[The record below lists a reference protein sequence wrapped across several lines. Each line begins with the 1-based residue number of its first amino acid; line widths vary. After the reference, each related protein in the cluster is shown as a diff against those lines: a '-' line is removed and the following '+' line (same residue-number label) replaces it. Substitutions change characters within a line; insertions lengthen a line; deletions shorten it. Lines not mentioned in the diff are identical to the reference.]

1 MEINLKSIT
10 KQLVMHEHLNRRGDL
25 FGGQMMSWMDIAAA
39 IHAFDV
45 TNMDCV
51 TVAVDRIEFIL
62 PVSLGDLVTFE
73 VTEKER
79 GSTSITLNVIAY
91 KSNLKQKMVEVAR
104 SNFKFVA
111 IGEDGRPSSKWNDGD
126 KH

>member
-1 MEINLKSIT
+1 MKSVT

-39 IHAFDV
+39 IHAYEI
-45 TNMDCV
+45 TNMQCV
-51 TVAVDRIEFIL
+51 TVAVDRIEFLL
-62 PVSLGDLVTFE
+62 PVTLGDLVTFE

-79 GSTSITLNVIAY
+79 GNTSITMNVVAY
-91 KSNLKQKMVEVAR
+91 KSNLKDKMVEVAR

-111 IGEDGRPSSKWNDGD
+111 IDDEGKPTNKWNNGL

>member
-1 MEINLKSIT
+1 MKSVT

-39 IHAFDV
+39 IHAFEV
-45 TNMDCV
+45 TNMECV
-51 TVAVDRIEFIL
+51 TVAVDRIEFLL

-73 VTEKER
+73 VREKER
-79 GSTSITLNVIAY
+79 GKTSITLDVVVF
-91 KSNLKQKMVEVAR
+91 KSNLRDKMVEVAR

-111 IGEDGRPSSKWNDGD
+111 LNDEGQPTSKWNNGY

>member
-1 MEINLKSIT
+1 MKSVT

-39 IHAFDV
+39 IHAYEV
-45 TNMDCV
+45 TNMQCV
-51 TVAVDRIEFIL
+51 TVAVDRIEFLL

-73 VTEKER
+73 VREKER
-79 GSTSITLNVIAY
+79 GKTSITLDVVVF
-91 KSNLKQKMVEVAR
+91 KSNLRDKMIEVAR

-111 IGEDGRPSSKWNDGD
+111 IDDEGNPTSKWNNGY

>member
-1 MEINLKSIT
+1 MKSVT

-25 FGGQMMSWMDIAAA
+25 FGGQMMAWMDIAAA
-39 IHAFDV
+39 IHAYEV

-51 TVAVDRIEFIL
+51 TVAVDGMEFLL

-73 VTEKER
+73 VREEKR
-79 GSTSITLNVIAY
+79 GQSSITLDVIAY
-91 KSNLKQKMVEVAR
+91 RSDLVDKMVEVAR

-111 IGEDGRPSSKWNDGD
+111 IDEEGRPSDRWNDGLP
-126 KH
+126 H

>member
-1 MEINLKSIT
+1 MKSVT

-39 IHAFDV
+39 IHAYEI
-45 TNMDCV
+45 TNMQCV
-51 TVAVDRIEFIL
+51 TVAVDRIEFLL

-79 GSTSITLNVIAY
+79 GTTSITLDVMVY
-91 KSNLKQKMVEVAR
+91 KSNLKDKMIEVAR

-111 IGEDGRPSSKWNDGD
+111 IDDNGNPSGRWNNGY

>member
-1 MEINLKSIT
+1 MKSVT

-39 IHAFDV
+39 IHAYEV
-45 TNMDCV
+45 TNMQCV
-51 TVAVDRIEFIL
+51 TVAVDRIEFL
-62 PVSLGDLVTFE
+62 KPVSLGDLVTFE
-73 VTEKER
+73 VTEKTR
-79 GSTSITLNVIAY
+79 GMTSITLDVKVY
-91 KSNLKQKMVEVAR
+91 KSNLKDKMIEVAR

-111 IGEDGRPSSKWNDGD
+111 IDDEGNPSSRWNNGY

>member
-1 MEINLKSIT
+1 MKSIT

-25 FGGQMMSWMDIAAA
+25 FGGQLMSWMDIATA
-39 IHAFDV
+39 IYAYEI
-45 TNMDCV
+45 TNMECV
-51 TVAVDRIEFIL
+51 TVAVDRIEFIK
-62 PVSLGDLVTFE
+62 PISLGDLVTFE

-79 GSTSITLNVIAY
+79 GITSITLNVIVY
-91 KSNLKQKMVEVAR
+91 RSDLKDKMIEVAR

-111 IGEDGRPSSKWNDGD
+111 LDEEGRPSSRWNNGY

>member
-1 MEINLKSIT
+1 MKSVT

-39 IHAFDV
+39 IHAYEI
-45 TNMDCV
+45 TNMECV

-73 VTEKER
+73 VREKER
-79 GSTSITLNVIAY
+79 GKTSITLDVVVF
-91 KSNLKQKMVEVAR
+91 KSNLKDKMIEVAK

-111 IGEDGRPSSKWNDGD
+111 IDEEGLPTSKWNNGY

>member
-1 MEINLKSIT
+1 MKSIT
-10 KQLVMHEHLNRRGDL
+10 KQLVMHEHLNRHGNL

-39 IHAFDV
+39 ILAYEI

-51 TVAVDRIEFIL
+51 TVTVDRIEFSK
-62 PVSLGDLVTFE
+62 PVALGDLVTFE

-79 GSTSITLNVIAY
+79 GSTSITLSVIAY
-91 KSNLKQKMVEVAR
+91 KSNLKEKMVEVAK

-111 IGEDGRPSSKWNDGD
+111 IDDKGRPSSEWNNEY
-126 KH
+126 KR

>member
-1 MEINLKSIT
+1 MKSVT

-39 IHAFDV
+39 IHAYEV
-45 TNMDCV
+45 TNMQCV
-51 TVAVDRIEFIL
+51 TVAVDRIEFLL
-62 PVSLGDLVTFE
+62 PVTLGDLVTFE

-79 GSTSITLNVIAY
+79 GTTSITLKVIAY
-91 KSNLKQKMVEVAR
+91 KSNLKDKMIEVAR

-111 IGEDGRPSSKWNDGD
+111 IDDEGRPSSKWNDGY

>member
-1 MEINLKSIT
+1 MKSVT

-25 FGGQMMSWMDIAAA
+25 FGGQLMAWMDIAAA
-39 IHAFDV
+39 IHAYEV
-45 TNMDCV
+45 TNMECV

-62 PVSLGDLVTFE
+62 PVTLGDLVTLE
-73 VTEKER
+73 VREKRR
-79 GSTSITLNVIAY
+79 GTTSITLDVVVFR
-91 KSNLKQKMVEVAR
+91 SNLIDKMVEVAR

-111 IGEDGRPSSKWNDGD
+111 LDEEGNPSSEWNDGF